1 MRVAGTARVKA
12 IAMRVA
18 GNEEGNSKGG
28 KGDGD
33 GNEVAGDEEGNCKH
47 HL

>member
-1 MRVAGTARVKA
+1 MARAARVKA

-18 GNEEGNSKGG
+18 GNKEGNSKGG

-33 GNEVAGDEEGNCKH
+33 GNEVAGNKEGNCKH